1 MSNGLLDNPVES
13 TASPARNIAIARETI
28 VANQYEVQG
37 DVLIVCLE
45 GALNSTN
52 SAQVEAD
59 IQRRLDQGAYHLLFD
74 LSRLDYISSAGL
86 RVVLIAA
93 KRLKQSAGRLVL
105 WGMHDQI
112 REAFAISGFLNI
124 LDVVDSRAC
133 AFERLGQMA

>member
-1 MSNGLLDNPVES
+1 
-13 TASPARNIAIARETI
+13 

-37 DVLIVCLE
+37 DVLIVSLE

-59 IQRRLDQGAYHLLFD
+59 IQRHLDQGANHVLID
-74 LSRLDYISSAGL
+74 LNTLDYISSAGL

-105 WGMHDQI
+105 CGMHDQI
-112 REAFAISGFLNI
+112 RDVFTVSGFLNI
-124 LDVVDSRAC
+124 LDVVDSRTS
-133 AFERLGQMA
+133 AFERIDQLV